1 MRMREWWRRRGHD
14 GGSRRGLGFF
24 YALSLCAPLVVLGV
38 LALLA
43 SEQSPLESDRLPA
56 AMQARVAEGSRARSA
71 VAPVAL
77 LPGPVVVARSTV
89 SGLVTRVRLVAGQV
103 VRSGTVL
110 GSVEGHDLI
119 AYQADE
125 PLFVTVG
132 PGSRGPMVRRAQK
145 VLRELG
151 FLRGKPTGVFDAATT
166 DAAARLNARLGHPK
180 KATVGPEG
188 LVWIGTAP
196 VQAAE
201 VQLEAGAP
209 TSTGAEVFTSG
220 VTYVGASVME
230 NPGVAALGSGP
241 LTLEVNGAT
250 APYVAGS
257 GVVLDREFVERVAPL
272 LSGATGAT
280 GTVLAPATR
289 VGTVPASAL
298 VTDAHGTVCLFED
311 ATGPGRPIEPLATGT
326 IATVD
331 VPPSLIGTRYLVNPR
346 EVRDSLDCG

>member
-1 MRMREWWRRRGHD
+1 MWMREWWRRLSLGE
-14 GGSRRGLGFF
+14 GSGRGLGIF
-24 YALSLCAPLVVLGV
+24 YAVSLCVPLVVLGA

-43 SEQSPLESDRLPA
+43 VAQSPLESDRRPVP
-56 AMQARVAEGSRARSA
+56 MQARVAEASRARSA
-71 VAPVAL
+71 VAPVGL

-103 VRSGTVL
+103 VRSGSVL
-110 GSVEGHDLI
+110 GSVDGHDLI

-125 PLFVTVG
+125 PLFATVG
-132 PGSRGPMVRRAQK
+132 PGSQGPMVRRAQK

-151 FLRGKPTGVFDAATT
+151 FLRGKPTGVFDAATA
-166 DAAARLNARLGHPK
+166 DAAARLNKKWGQPK
-180 KATVGPEG
+180 KVTVGPEG
-188 LVWIGTAP
+188 LVWIGTSP

-201 VQLEAGAP
+201 VQLEAGAR
-209 TSTGAEVFTSG
+209 TSSGAEIFKSG
-220 VTYVGASVME
+220 VAYVGVSVTE

-250 APYVAGS
+250 TPYVAGS
-257 GVVLDREFVERVAPL
+257 GVVVDREFVDKVAAA

-280 GTVLAPATR
+280 GTVLAEPTR

-298 VTDAHGTVCLFED
+298 VTDSHGTVCLFED
-311 ATGPGRPIEPLATGT
+311 ATGPGRTVEPLATGT
-326 IATVD
+326 IAAVD
-331 VPPSLIGTRYLVNPR
+331 VSPSLIGSKYLVNPR